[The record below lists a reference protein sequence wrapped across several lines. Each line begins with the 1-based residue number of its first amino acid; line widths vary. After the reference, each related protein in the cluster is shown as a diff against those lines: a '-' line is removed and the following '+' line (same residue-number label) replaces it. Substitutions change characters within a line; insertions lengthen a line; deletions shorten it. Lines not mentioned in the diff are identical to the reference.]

1 MAPSLIPSDD
11 SRREA
16 LAARDERQVSLDRWR
31 GVDVTLISVSLAIP
45 GAVKTPPGALVLYAW
60 GVDQLRKALPAAR
73 RVYLTKDALGPFDL
87 WTTPGDA
94 SIVKRRCIAV
104 EGSSPAARLLDLDVF
119 SPEGIAIDRHALQL
133 PPRPCLC
140 CGEPARDCMRAGR
153 HAPED
158 VVAHALDLLATF
170 RAGPAR
176 PVAGGRPLA

>member
-1 MAPSLIPSDD
+1 MAPSLTRFDA

-16 LAARDERQVSLDRWR
+16 LGARDERQVALDRWR
-31 GVDVTLISVSLAIP
+31 GVGVTLVCVSLAIP
-45 GAVKTPPGALVLYAW
+45 GAAKTPPGALALYAW
-60 GVDQLRKALPAAR
+60 AVDQLRSALPAAR

-104 EGSSPAARLLDLDVF
+104 EASVPAARLVDLDVF

-158 VVAHALDLLATF
+158 VVAHALDLLTTF

-176 PVAGGRPLA
+176 PFPGGRPLA